1 MAEDFYQMEEDQ
13 DYFDDFDDSILG
25 AIDLDINSTIQT
37 TNSSSNHH
45 LTKTAEK
52 LLVYMKP
59 NDPIN
64 KRYVSK
70 ISADSTRQTTF
81 NEFKTHQ
88 QFVPKLKFHIPV
100 IPNQKPTYH
109 KTDQEA
115 IKTWI
120 YPTNYPKRDYQH
132 AICQSAL
139 FSNTLVCLPT
149 GLGKT
154 FIAAVVMFNFFRW
167 FPKSKIVF
175 LAPTKPLVNQQI
187 DACYKI
193 VGIPA
198 V

>member
-1 MAEDFYQMEEDQ
+1 MEED

-25 AIDLDINSTIQT
+25 AMDLELNT
-37 TNSSSNHH
+37 TNKTTGSSSKHNA
-45 LTKTAEK
+45 TKQI
-52 LLVYMKP
+52 VKP
-59 NDPIN
+59 FAKAAVIKPKPII
-64 KRYVSK
+64 KRSVSK
-70 ISADSTRQTTF
+70 SSTDSTRQTTF
-81 NEFKTHQ
+81 KEFKTHEK
-88 QFVPKLKFHIPV
+88 FVPQLKFHIPV
-100 IPNQKPTYH
+100 IPDHKPTYH
-109 KTDQEA
+109 KTDPEA
-115 IKTWI
+115 LKTWI

-198 V
+198 VYIF